1 MAARAVSSGTISFGL
16 VSIPVKLYVATSAQ
30 SVSFHQLHDVC
41 GSRIKQQLF
50 CPTCER
56 VVERAE
62 LVKGYEY
69 AKNQYVRFSADEMKS
84 MQAEKTSS
92 LDIVEFVPLPSVDL
106 VYVEKSYYLGPD
118 KGGEKAYRLL
128 SDAMERTSKV
138 AVGRF
143 WTHGKEQLVVV
154 RPYRQGLLLHYV
166 HYADEVRAFEDVP
179 IAEQVSYREGE
190 LDLAEKLIDQLT
202 TGGFDATKYR
212 DEYRDRVQAAVDRK
226 VEGQEVTVPPEAPP
240 AKVIDLF
247 EALRASLEG
256 VGTEATPEASKKAE
270 AKERPAA
277 SASKKGALKP
287 PAKARPTREKNEA
300 PRRRG
305 SSA

>member
-1 MAARAVSSGTISFGL
+1 MAARAISSGTISFGL
-16 VSIPVKLYVATSAQ
+16 VSIPVKLYVAASAKT
-30 SVSFHQLHDVC
+30 VSFHQLHEVC
-41 GSRIKQQLF
+41 GSRIKMQLY

-56 VVERAE
+56 VVERSE

-69 AKNQYVRFSADEMKS
+69 AKNQYVRFAPEELKALE
-84 MQAEKTSS
+84 AEKTSS
-92 LDIVEFVPLPSVDL
+92 LDIVEFVPLPTVDL

-128 SDAMERTSKV
+128 SDAMERTDKV

-166 HYADEVRAFEDVP
+166 HYADEVRAFDEVP
-179 IAEQVSYREGE
+179 IAERVSYREGE
-190 LDLAEKLIDQLT
+190 LELAERLIEQLA

-212 DEYRDRVQAAVDRK
+212 DEYRERVHAAVETK
-226 VEGQEVTVPPEAPP
+226 VAGQEFTVPPEAPP

-247 EALRASLEG
+247 DALRASLEG
-256 VGTEATPEASKKAE
+256 AE
-270 AKERPAA
+270 SSGDRRLPI
-277 SASKKGALKP
+277 KP
-287 PAKARPTREKNEA
+287 PAKTKPTRQSKGE
-300 PRRRG
+300 PRRRR
-305 SSA
+305 SSSG